1 MILWPRNLCVHSWR
15 VISKINKL
23 HKSAIFIGKC
33 LASLLLRKSLKCSQ
47 QTHYVC
53 LLFIKTNLPP
63 SHPIII
69 NWGNKKHQTEAL
81 LLKHTQNNECFFY
94 HFYHIFELESL
105 LKINNVFRSGQ
116 IGGTRFL
123 LPLSVSVNT
132 HEKETRPGFFFTW
145 SGVKIYMRGQEVKS
159 NVPQKLVLASHN
171 DCYFMYVT

>member
-1 MILWPRNLCVHSWR
+1 MPYLLVMFSLIAPSKAHSQHSHCLSTVH
-15 VISKINKL
+15 KNQ
-23 HKSAIFIGKC
+23 
-33 LASLLLRKSLKCSQ
+33 SLLS
-47 QTHYVC
+47 
-53 LLFIKTNLPP
+53 LPP

-132 HEKETRPGFFFTW
+132 HEKETRPGLFFAW